1 MKKIV
6 YIIAFLFL
14 LPSCDSENAGDCLKT
29 AGDMVRKE
37 IDVPAFSRILVKEGV
52 QMVLKESAGYRV
64 TIETGKNLV
73 NDVHA
78 RVTEGQLVL
87 TNSATCNFFRD
98 YDQTIVYVTAPDIT
112 EIRSSTQWDIRSDG
126 VLTYPDLRIVSEDYQ
141 SDYQNTGNFYLHL
154 ENKSFSLVFNN
165 LSNCYLEGS
174 TGKMNITLAAGNSRV
189 EAAGFVAGE
198 VTLYHRSSNDITVH
212 PVQCLQGDIYSTG
225 DVIAV
230 NRPPRVEVTEHYRG
244 KLRFEED

>member
-6 YIIAFLFL
+6 YIIVFL
-14 LPSCDSENAGDCLKT
+14 LLSCDSENAGDCFKT
-29 AGDMVRKE
+29 AGDTVNRE

-52 QMVLKESAGYRV
+52 QMVLKESAGYSV

-78 RVTEGQLVL
+78 EVTEGQLVL
-87 TNSATCNFFRD
+87 SNSTTCNFFRD

-126 VLTYPDLRIVSEDYQ
+126 VLTYPNLRIISENYQ

-154 ENKSFSLVFNN
+154 ENKSFGLVFNN

-174 TGKMNITLAAGNSRV
+174 TGKMNIYLAAGNSRV
-189 EAAGFVAGE
+189 EAAGFVADE
-198 VTLYHRSSNDITVH
+198 VTLYHRGSNDIIVH
-212 PVQCLQGDIYSTG
+212 PLQHIQGDIYSTG
-225 DVIAV
+225 DVISV
-230 NRPPRVEVTEHYRG
+230 NRPSQVEITEHYRG